1 MPFAR
6 NFSEFLALFET
17 KPMMTMNYLIKL
29 KSILPYTLCLAG
41 IVIFATSCSENN
53 KADSNEEAEQENNM
67 DNNERSAANDETI
80 VVIDNDNG
88 SKFLMEAAMMQQE
101 EISLGQLAQQKGT
114 GAHVKELG
122 RMMEA
127 EHTKALSELTTLAQ
141 SKSVSIPST
150 ANDSKDAYDKLNEK
164 TGNDFDKAYSD
175 LMVEKH
181 EDAIEKF
188 EKASTDSEDAEVKA
202 WATSKLPA
210 LRTHLDHAKACK
222 EKSDKGTT

>member
-1 MPFAR
+1 MK
-6 NFSEFLALFET
+6 N
-17 KPMMTMNYLIKL
+17 LIKL
-29 KSILPYTLCLAG
+29 KSILPYTMCLAG
-41 IVIFATSCSENN
+41 TIIFATSCSENN
-53 KADSNEEAEQENNM
+53 RADSSDSKEVAEQENI
-67 DNNERSAANDETI
+67 EKLAENDETI

-88 SKFLMEAAMMQQE
+88 AKFLMEVAEMQQE

-114 GAHVKELG
+114 AAHVKELG
-122 RMMEA
+122 KMMEMD
-127 EHTKALSELTTLAQ
+127 HTKSLTELAALAQ
-141 SKSVSIPST
+141 AKSVSIPTSIT
-150 ANDSKDAYDKLNEK
+150 NDSKDAYDKLNEK